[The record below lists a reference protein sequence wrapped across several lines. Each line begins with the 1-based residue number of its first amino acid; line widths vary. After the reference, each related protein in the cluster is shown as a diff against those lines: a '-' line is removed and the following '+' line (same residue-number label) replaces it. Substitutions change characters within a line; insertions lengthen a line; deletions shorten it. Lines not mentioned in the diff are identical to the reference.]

1 MGITS
6 CQSMSIVRSMPSAAV
21 SGTDKFYPH
30 GRQPSPF
37 TLPIQDNI
45 FLLIKPI
52 ILSFALV
59 FHSKVSERWWNPS
72 YECRLPI
79 ARCRRKCSSVKQNM
93 TSLIWRN
100 ELYQC
105 TCGVEQ
111 TRQRFEYRDIT
122 HRGEMFARVCDYH
135 SMLLFYANILVFLK
149 LLVFMFAVTNK
160 QNSKYNIRLRSFR
173 LRRAYAHRNTDC
185 YAHARASYVV
195 FARFLLS
202 HVMFS

>member
-6 CQSMSIVRSMPSAAV
+6 CQSMSIVRSMPLAAV

-79 ARCRRKCSSVKQNM
+79 ARFRRKCSSVKQNM

-122 HRGEMFARVCDYH
+122 HRGGNACTC
-135 SMLLFYANILVFLK
+135 LWLPFYAFILRQYSCVPEVACLH
-149 LLVFMFAVTNK
+149 VCRDK
-160 QNSKYNIRLRSFR
+160 QTKF
-173 LRRAYAHRNTDC
+173 
-185 YAHARASYVV
+185 
-195 FARFLLS
+195 
-202 HVMFS
+202 